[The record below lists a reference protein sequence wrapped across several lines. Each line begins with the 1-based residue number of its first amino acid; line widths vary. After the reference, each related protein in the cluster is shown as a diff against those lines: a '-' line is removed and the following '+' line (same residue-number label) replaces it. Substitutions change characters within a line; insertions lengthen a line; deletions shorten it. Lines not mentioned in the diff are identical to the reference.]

1 MLTLMME
8 LVLLEKLIR
17 LGGGS
22 AERDVSNVCELD
34 DIWVWKYD
42 VATAFSVKSAYNAFK
57 QLWNCSWLESY
68 FE

>member
-57 QLWNCSWLESY
+57 QLWNC
-68 FE
+68 